1 MSGLQ
6 FHIPLPG
13 FDSEVVQPTETY
25 QAPIKEGSY
34 FFTPAFTEADLD
46 EDGNP
51 PPPFSVVNG
60 QVFCELVNF
69 SKHKRK
75 VRRVT
80 DQSTGTFK
88 LHKVACAF
96 CRTRKLKCR
105 GFPVCSSC
113 KSRKRVCQFCHPR
126 PSGPKVDLEKE
137 TPVSNVQ
144 RDALVSVPSTA
155 APRIPNPSS
164 STPSIGTFAHEAILG
179 ETSTRAMFLGQPSPN

>member
-113 KSRKRVCQFCHPR
+113 KSRKRGGQIKSFVIFFCEVPH
-126 PSGPKVDLEKE
+126 DLLFIVVI
-137 TPVSNVQ
+137 PFSMSI
-144 RDALVSVPSTA
+144 LPPSTLRSESR
-155 APRIPNPSS
+155 PRK
-164 STPSIGTFAHEAILG
+164 GV
-179 ETSTRAMFLGQPSPN
+179 